1 MNPASS
7 MPAAEK
13 QTAEARYAPILYLST
28 LTPAASAAR
37 GFTPTATNLRPTVV
51 LRVMIHAVVTNAK
64 ANQTLAGSPRNWA
77 CEMVCMTVGTST
89 GTLPVNERAQPI
101 SSALTAS
108 VATSGV
114 IATREMSAPLTIP
127 TIPPTQTVK
136 MTARTM
142 ELNANPVLAI
152 TMPAIETIP
161 IADMSSPRCWMTSV
175 WPVATI
181 ARIPAK
187 GSMARIEPRVIVP
200 GAMMELHTKSRISP
214 TQIHENSSTAG
225 SRAGFAFDFDLEGSR
240 NSDMTSA

>member
-7 MPAAEK
+7 MPAAQK
-13 QTAEARYAPILYLST
+13 QTADARYAPILYFST
-28 LTPAASAAR
+28 ATPATSAAR

-51 LRVMIHAVVTNAK
+51 LRVMTHAVVTNAR

-114 IATREMSAPLTIP
+114 IATLEMSAPLMIP
-127 TIPPTQTVK
+127 TIPPMQTVK

-142 ELNANPVLAI
+142 ELNAKPVLTM
-152 TMPAIETIP
+152 TMPASETIP
-161 IADMSSPRCWMTSV
+161 IANMSTPPSWRTNVS
-175 WPVATI
+175 PVA
-181 ARIPAK
+181 
-187 GSMARIEPRVIVP
+187 
-200 GAMMELHTKSRISP
+200 P
-214 TQIHENSSTAG
+214 TASI
-225 SRAGFAFDFDLEGSR
+225 
-240 NSDMTSA
+240 